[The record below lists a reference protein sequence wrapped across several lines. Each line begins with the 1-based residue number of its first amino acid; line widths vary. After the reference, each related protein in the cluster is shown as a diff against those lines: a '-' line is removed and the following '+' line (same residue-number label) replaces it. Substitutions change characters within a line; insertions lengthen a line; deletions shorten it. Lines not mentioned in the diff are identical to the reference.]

1 MVPKQKYWTSP
12 YQRINSIKMYNYW
25 REIVKKHRYWFRFC
39 VVDIQNVVAKLI
51 SFKYQSDTNI
61 FYAQ

>member
-1 MVPKQKYWTSP
+1 
-12 YQRINSIKMYNYW
+12 MYNYW